1 MVEFGVETVYS
12 NAKISQFIQ
21 QKKEGQSQLFHLL
34 RLPLFLLS
42 MSQRGNRTK
51 QNEHITAHFKG
62 CLVLV
67 LISFGAEE
75 EI

>member
-51 QNEHITAHFKG
+51 QNEHITDHFNG
-62 CLVLV
+62 CLVFV
-67 LISFGAEE
+67 LLSFGADEG
-75 EI
+75 I